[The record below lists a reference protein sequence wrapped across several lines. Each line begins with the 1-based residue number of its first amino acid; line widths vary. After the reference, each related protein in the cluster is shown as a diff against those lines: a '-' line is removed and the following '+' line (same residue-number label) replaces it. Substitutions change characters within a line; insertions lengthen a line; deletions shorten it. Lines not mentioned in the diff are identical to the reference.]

1 MKKFICLFI
10 VFTAF
15 FSFLPA
21 KTVNDVFKSDEVV
34 FYGLDL
40 TNVKLTGSD
49 GFRDKRE
56 IVDKFFI
63 AWNQLLYKEQS
74 KYDIAKFFRKNVT
87 YKLDM
92 IEKLNIGVSTK
103 DLVIETSF
111 SMAPEDIE
119 AAVKKYPIKE
129 KDGLGLILVV
139 ENLNKFSESGTFYV
153 VFFDIASRNVLV
165 SEKVVGS
172 AGGIGFRNYWAKVF
186 YTGLKYAK
194 DEFDTWENKY
204 SK

>member
-1 MKKFICLFI
+1 MKKFFCMLI
-10 VFTAF
+10 VFVAF

-21 KTVNDVFKSDEVV
+21 KTVNDVFKSDEVF

-40 TNVKLTGSD
+40 TKVKLTGSD
-49 GFRDKRE
+49 GFRNKRE
-56 IVDKFFI
+56 IVDKYFI

-74 KYDIAKFFRKNVT
+74 KYDIAKFFRKNVE

-92 IEKLNIGVSTK
+92 IEKLNIEVSTK

-111 SMAPEDIE
+111 SLSPEDIDE
-119 AAVKKYPIKE
+119 SVKKYPLKE

-139 ENLNKFSESGTFYV
+139 ENLNKFSESGTFYI

-186 YTGLKYAK
+186 YSGLKNGYEA
-194 DEFDTWENKY
+194 FDSWENKY